1 MGLKEQHMQGV
12 HILNAL
18 QFQTLSL
25 KFRRLTPKQ
34 WTDIVGHTLLKVE
47 MELMVQKV
55 KDLSMPRNQTLGISE
70 FMRYQVPLNSRLVD
84 SVLQLSNYHVEA
96 LLLLKTK
103 MVQSNQYDINGLP
116 QGKNGTDFFG
126 STNILILFCLLI

>member
-1 MGLKEQHMQGV
+1 
-12 HILNAL
+12 
-18 QFQTLSL
+18 
-25 KFRRLTPKQ
+25 
-34 WTDIVGHTLLKVE
+34 
-47 MELMVQKV
+47 
-55 KDLSMPRNQTLGISE
+55 
-70 FMRYQVPLNSRLVD
+70 MRYQVVLKTRLVD

-126 STNILILFCLLI
+126 STNI